1 MTEEKI
7 KNLLQKADQA
17 APGPTLICS
26 RLTAA
31 VRRRAN
37 RRRFINIT
45 APIAAAAMLLI
56 AFGTWHLTTRN
67 DQTSQDRSKITALQ
81 TEIKELHARTDATL
95 KLIQEVL
102 ENQRRQRRLDEL
114 QAQLASIPK
123 PLEEIRK
130 QVDKT
135 AFILVYQADRMYREL
150 NQKNSAIRAYNRV
163 IELFPQTQSAKVAEQ
178 RLSEIQ
184 NNPVNIKELKI

>member
-17 APGPTLICS
+17 APAQTPVCS

-31 VRRRAN
+31 LRRRAN

-45 APIAAAAMLLI
+45 APIATAATLLI
-56 AFGTWHLTTRN
+56 TFGVWHLTTRTT
-67 DQTSQDRSKITALQ
+67 QTKQDRNKITSLQ
-81 TEIKELHARTDATL
+81 AEIKELHARTDATL

-102 ENQRRQRRLDEL
+102 DNQRQQRRLDEL
-114 QAQLASIPK
+114 QAQLANIPK
-123 PLEEIRK
+123 PLEEIQK

-135 AFILVYQADRMYREL
+135 AFILVYQADRMYREH

-163 IELFPQTQSAKVAEQ
+163 IELFPQTQSAKVAKQ

-184 NNPVNIKELKI
+184 NNPLNIKELKI

>member
-17 APGPTLICS
+17 APAQTLICS

-37 RRRFINIT
+37 RRRFANIA

-67 DQTSQDRSKITALQ
+67 DQTSQDQNKITSLQ

-135 AFILVYQADRMYREL
+135 AFILVYQADRMYNEL
-150 NQKNSAIRAYNRV
+150 NQKDSAIRAYNRV
-163 IELFPQTQSAKVAEQ
+163 IKLFPQTQSAKVAEQ

-184 NNPVNIKELKI
+184 NNPLNIKELKI